1 VVGGDEHY
9 KALNIGVVGQA
20 PEPAAARAIEA
31 PVEKA
36 EEPEQ
41 IGKAIADALRSMPAP
56 VVNVTTEKPRS
67 KKIERNE
74 NGDISRIVEE

>member
-1 VVGGDEHY
+1 
-9 KALNIGVVGQA
+9 
-20 PEPAAARAIEA
+20 
-31 PVEKA
+31 
-36 EEPEQ
+36 
-41 IGKAIADALRSMPAP
+41 MPAP